1 MESDNMETMIIKTF
15 IIGKLKEFI
24 TKEVYQKELVLNGS
38 KGIDKL
44 DAVLDGVWDKFQI
57 FIEKGKYS
65 DNKYIPNF
73 IEEPTQSI
81 TEEIF
86 KLVRDTFDLKALI
99 EDIVAQGK
107 KETGKM

>member
-1 MESDNMETMIIKTF
+1 MIIKMF

-24 TKEVYQKELVLNGS
+24 TKEVYQKEIVLNGS

-57 FIEKGKYS
+57 FIEKGKHS

-73 IEEPTQSI
+73 IEEPVQEI
-81 TEEIF
+81 TEEVF
-86 KLVRDTFDLKALI
+86 KEIRAKFDLKALI
-99 EDIVAQGK
+99 EDIVLQGK

>member
-1 MESDNMETMIIKTF
+1 MEVIIMESAIIKMF
-15 IIGKLKEFI
+15 ILGKLKEFI
-24 TKEVYQKELVLNGS
+24 TKEVYQKEIVLNGS

-44 DAVLDGVWDKFQI
+44 DAVLDGVWDKFQV
-57 FIEKGKYS
+57 FIEKGKHS

-73 IEEPTQSI
+73 IEEPVQEI
-81 TEEIF
+81 TEEVF
-86 KLVRDTFDLKALI
+86 EVLKNTLDLRKLI

>member
-1 MESDNMETMIIKTF
+1 MEKMIIKTF

-24 TKEVYQKELVLNGS
+24 TKEVYQKEIVLNGS

-57 FIEKGKYS
+57 FIEKGKHS

-73 IEEPTQSI
+73 IEEPVQEI
-81 TEEIF
+81 TEEVF
-86 KLVRDTFDLKALI
+86 KEIRAKFDLKALI
-99 EDIVAQGK
+99 EDIVLQGK

>member
-1 MESDNMETMIIKTF
+1 MESAIIKMF
-15 IIGKLKEFI
+15 ILGKLKEFI
-24 TKEVYQKELVLNGS
+24 TKEVYQKEIVLNGS

-57 FIEKGKYS
+57 FIEKGKYL

-73 IEEPTQSI
+73 IEEPVQEI
-81 TEEIF
+81 TEDVF
-86 KLVRDTFDLKALI
+86 KLVRDKFDLKALI
-99 EDIVAQGK
+99 EDIVEQGK

>member
-1 MESDNMETMIIKTF
+1 MEKMIIKMF

-24 TKEVYQKELVLNGS
+24 TKEVYQKEIVLNGI

-57 FIEKGKYS
+57 FIEKGKHS

-73 IEEPTQSI
+73 IEEPVQEI
-81 TEEIF
+81 TEDVF
-86 KLVRDTFDLKALI
+86 KLVRDKFDLKSLI
-99 EDIVAQGK
+99 EDIVLEGK
-107 KETGKM
+107 AETGKM

>member
-1 MESDNMETMIIKTF
+1 MEKMIIKMF

-24 TKEVYQKELVLNGS
+24 TKEVYQKEIVLNGI

-57 FIEKGKYS
+57 FIEKGKHS

-73 IEEPTQSI
+73 IEEPVQEI
-81 TEEIF
+81 TEEVF
-86 KLVRDTFDLKALI
+86 KEIRAKFDLKALI
-99 EDIVAQGK
+99 EDIVIQGK
-107 KETGKM
+107 AETGKM

>member
-1 MESDNMETMIIKTF
+1 MEKMIIKMF

-24 TKEVYQKELVLNGS
+24 TKEVYQKEIVLNGI

-57 FIEKGKYS
+57 FIEKGKHS

-73 IEEPTQSI
+73 IEEPVQEI
-81 TEEIF
+81 TEEVF
-86 KLVRDTFDLKALI
+86 KLVRDTFDLKTLI
-99 EDIVAQGK
+99 EDIVLEGK
-107 KETGKM
+107 AETGKM

>member
-1 MESDNMETMIIKTF
+1 MEKMIIKMF

-24 TKEVYQKELVLNGS
+24 TKEVYQKEIVLNGS

-44 DAVLDGVWDKFQI
+44 DAVLDGVWD
-57 FIEKGKYS
+57 IEKGKYS
-65 DNKYIPNF
+65 NNKYIPNF
-73 IEEPTQSI
+73 IEEPVQEI
-81 TEEIF
+81 TEEVF
-86 KLVRDTFDLKALI
+86 KEIRAKFDLKALI

>member
-1 MESDNMETMIIKTF
+1 METMMIKMF

-44 DAVLDGVWDKFQI
+44 DAILDGFWDKFQA
-57 FIEKGKYS
+57 FIEKGKHS

-73 IEEPTQSI
+73 IEEPVQEI
-81 TEEIF
+81 TEDLF

-99 EDIVAQGK
+99 EDIVEQGK

>member
-1 MESDNMETMIIKTF
+1 MEAAIIRMF
-15 IIGKLKEFI
+15 IVGKLKEFI
-24 TKEVYQKELVLNGS
+24 TKEVYQKEIVLNGI

-44 DAVLDGVWDKFQI
+44 DAVLDGVWDKFQV

-73 IEEPTQSI
+73 IEEPVQEI
-81 TEEIF
+81 TEEVF
-86 KLVRDTFDLKALI
+86 EVLKNTLDLRKLI

-107 KETGKM
+107 IETGKM

>member
-1 MESDNMETMIIKTF
+1 MESAIIKMF
-15 IIGKLKEFI
+15 ILGKLKEFI
-24 TKEVYQKELVLNGS
+24 TKEVYQKEIVLNGS

-57 FIEKGKYS
+57 FIEKGKHS

-73 IEEPTQSI
+73 IEEPVQEI
-81 TEEIF
+81 TEEVF
-86 KLVRDTFDLKALI
+86 EVLKNTLDLRKLI

-107 KETGKM
+107 IETGKM

>member
-1 MESDNMETMIIKTF
+1 MELAIIKMF
-15 IIGKLKEFI
+15 ILGKLKEFI
-24 TKEVYQKELVLNGS
+24 TKEVYQKEIVLNGS

-44 DAVLDGVWDKFQI
+44 DAVLDGVWDKFQV
-57 FIEKGKYS
+57 FIEKGKHS

-73 IEEPTQSI
+73 IEEPVQEI
-81 TEEIF
+81 TEDLF
-86 KLVRDTFDLKALI
+86 QVVKNTFDLRKLI